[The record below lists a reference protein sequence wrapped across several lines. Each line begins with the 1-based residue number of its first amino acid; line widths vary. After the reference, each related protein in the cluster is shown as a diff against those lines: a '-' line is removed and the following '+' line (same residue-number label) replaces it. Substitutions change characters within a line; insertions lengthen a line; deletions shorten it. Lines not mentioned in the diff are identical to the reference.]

1 MLNKH
6 HSRLLYILQSNNK
19 KNICSA
25 AFSMFLLLLI
35 CVLPSCSQM
44 DDSEVGYDAELINQH
59 LTADVTFEEKYRPQ
73 YHYSPK
79 INWMNDP
86 NGLVY
91 HQGTWHLYHQY
102 NPFGTRWGYM
112 SWNHATSTD
121 LIHWEHRPVA
131 IPYGQDEEEGIFS
144 GSAVV
149 DHTNSSGF
157 GDGNGAPIVAVY
169 TSAYGGE
176 EPYQAQSL
184 AYSTDGGITFTK
196 YEGNPVLTF
205 EDPNFRDPNVKWDAV
220 NERWL
225 MVVALP
231 LQHKVQFYASDNL
244 IDWEYLSDFGPAG
257 ATGGIWE
264 CPDLFPLAVDGDPD
278 RIKWVLHVDMN
289 PGAIAGGSGSQFF
302 VGDWDGTRF
311 TADPEFSE
319 EDVIWADYGTD
330 YYAAISW
337 NNVPE
342 DDGRRI
348 MIGWMNNWDYANE
361 IPTSPWRSAMSLPRT
376 VELNEKNGKVW
387 IIQQPVAELEQ
398 LRSGTSRIGRVSL
411 NSNIEDAEISGKS
424 YELLMEID
432 PGNSTL
438 AGIKV
443 RSGNGEETIIGYD
456 SSTET
461 VYADRSISGDV
472 TFHESFVRT
481 SRAPA
486 RLIDGKVRL
495 RIFVDWSSVEIF
507 INDGES
513 VITKR
518 IFPEP
523 ESTGIRFFADGGEAK
538 FTNIEFHEIKSI
550 WDNQP

>member
-1 MLNKH
+1 MNAGNQSVLIQSMIHKGFIGPFMVPVLFIL
-6 HSRLLYILQSNNK
+6 SLFILQA
-19 KNICSA
+19 CTRSA
-25 AFSMFLLLLI
+25 
-35 CVLPSCSQM
+35 
-44 DDSEVGYDAELINQH
+44 DDHDGFDAARINQH
-59 LTADVTFEEKYRPQ
+59 LTTDVSFTETYRPQ

-91 HQGTWHLYHQY
+91 HEGTWHLFHQY

-112 SWNHATSTD
+112 SWNHAVSTD
-121 LIHWEHRPVA
+121 LVHWEHRPVA
-131 IPYGQDEEEGIFS
+131 IPYGAEEEEGIFS

-149 DHTNSSGF
+149 DHANTSGF
-157 GDGNGAPIVAVY
+157 GDGTTAPIVAIY
-169 TSAYGGE
+169 TSAYGGD
-176 EPYQAQSL
+176 EPFQAQSL
-184 AYSTDGGITFTK
+184 AYSTDGGETFTR

-205 EDPNFRDPNVKWDAV
+205 EDPDFRDPNVKWDAAD
-220 NERWL
+220 ERWL

-264 CPDLFPLAVDGDPD
+264 CPDLFPLAVDDDPE

-311 TADPEFSE
+311 TADPEISGGE
-319 EDVIWADYGTD
+319 IMWADYGTD

-376 VELNEKNGKVW
+376 VQLKEIDGQIR
-387 IIQQPVAELEQ
+387 IIQQPIHELER
-398 LRSGTSRIGRVSL
+398 LRAGTVQVGSISL
-411 NSNIEDAEISGKS
+411 NSEIEEAEISGNS
-424 YELLMEID
+424 YELTMDMD
-432 PGNSTL
+432 PGSTSS
-438 AGIKV
+438 AGIKI
-443 RSGNGEETIIGYD
+443 RTGNGEETTIGYD
-456 SSTET
+456 SSSQN
-461 VYADRSISGDV
+461 VFADRSISGEHDFDEGF
-472 TFHESFVRT
+472 TRI

-486 RLIDGKVRL
+486 RLIEGKLSL
-495 RIFVDWSSVEIF
+495 RIFVDWSSVEIYV
-507 INDGES
+507 NGGEA

-523 ESTGIRFFADGGEAK
+523 ESTGIQFFAEDGEAH
-538 FTNIEFHEIKSI
+538 FTNIGFHEMSSV
-550 WDNQP
+550 WNSNP

>member
-1 MLNKH
+1 
-6 HSRLLYILQSNNK
+6 
-19 KNICSA
+19 
-25 AFSMFLLLLI
+25 
-35 CVLPSCSQM
+35 M